1 MPNLNVSELNVV
13 TAVAG
18 GFMVLFGIIS
28 VKIKHAWYLGE
39 ALPAMLIGICMGPIA
54 ANFINAEDWG
64 MKEEGQQREI
74 TLGVTRVVICLQL
87 VIAGYQLPAK
97 YVWHHRFEVFMCLIP
112 IMTLMWLLTTGC
124 FLATIPKITFLSG
137 LAIAA
142 AVTCTDPVLSQA
154 VAKGP
159 FADKYVARPLREIIS
174 AEACLNDG
182 FGFPFLMLAI
192 YLMRHSQPIPFGYE
206 TTIDSHQ
213 SDTDYQLMIRSA
225 NVGRQ
230 GGGTGEA
237 LKNWFLEC
245 WLYYVIMSAFYG
257 AFIGFTAAK
266 AMKFSLKKRWIDNES
281 YVLFPTALGLFIL
294 GTAGAIGT
302 NDLLACAAS
311 GCALNWDGE
320 FLAETEERH
329 DEVNTCIDVILNFG
343 GFMYIGT
350 IIPWSEFHDP
360 DGTGVTIWRLFPL
373 GIMVLVLRRIPAIL
387 LLYKAM
393 PNVITSWKEALFMG
407 YFGPIGIGA
416 IFYVEHT
423 RHLMPEAGDGD
434 DEEDDLIKALP
445 ATIYFLVVFSI
456 IVHGLSIPLLNIIH
470 QNRGVKPIQDDAVS
484 IRRRSVH
491 MAMPPNAVVE
501 DDENVIAYNRFWRP
515 TSIYSGRPRSVVSEG
530 LPFHENEMGESSSS
544 ANRTLNPSNDSNDS
558 EDEFEK
564 EKEKEKI
571 PKRRQSEDDLEAARK
586 RLERRVLRY
595 DE

>member
-1 MPNLNVSELNVV
+1 MPNLDVSELNVV

-28 VKIKHAWYLGE
+28 VKIKRTWYLGE
-39 ALPAMLIGICMGPIA
+39 ALPAMLIGICMGPVA
-54 ANFINAEDWG
+54 ANFLNAAEWG
-64 MKEEGQQREI
+64 LKEKEQQSEI

-97 YVWHHRFEVFMCLIP
+97 YVWHRRFEIFMCLIP
-112 IMTLMWLLTTGC
+112 TMALMWLLTTGC
-124 FLATIPKITFLSG
+124 FMATIPKITFLSG

-182 FGFPFLMLAI
+182 FGFPFLMLAV

-206 TTIDSHQ
+206 DTIDSHLTE
-213 SDTDYQLMIRSA
+213 SHHKLMVRA
-225 NVGRQ
+225 GDVGRQ

-245 WLYYVIMSAFYG
+245 WLYYVIMSALYG
-257 AFIGFTAAK
+257 AFIGFTAGK
-266 AMKFSLKKRWIDNES
+266 EMKFSLNKRWIDNES

-329 DEVNTCIDVILNFG
+329 DEVNTCIDVLLNFG

-350 IIPWSEFHDP
+350 VIPWSEFHDP
-360 DGTGVTIWRLFPL
+360 DGTGVTIGRLFLL
-373 GIMVLVLRRIPAIL
+373 GIMVLALRRIPAIL

-393 PNVITSWKEALFMG
+393 PKVIASWKEALFMG

-423 RHLMPEAGDGD
+423 RHLMPKAGEG
-434 DEEDDLIKALP
+434 DEEEAILIKALP

-456 IVHGLSIPLLNIIH
+456 VVHGLSIPLLNVIH

-484 IRRRSVH
+484 IRRRSIH
-491 MAMPPNAVVE
+491 MAMPPNAVAE

-515 TSIYSGRPRSVVSEG
+515 TSIYSGRPRSAVSEC
-530 LPFHENEMGESSSS
+530 LPFQENENKTGESSSS

-558 EDEFEK
+558 SYDFEK
-564 EKEKEKI
+564 EK
-571 PKRRQSEDDLEAARK
+571 KRILRRRHSEDDLEAAK
-586 RLERRVLRY
+586 RVERRVLRY
-595 DE
+595 HE